1 MVAMHT
7 FLTVAT
13 DILLILHFVG
23 IAALLGG
30 FFAQIPA
37 LKAGTQIISAGM
49 FHGALLM
56 LVTGVLMVGLFAMN
70 QGETLYGTPV
80 NYAKYFTKLAIVV
93 AVAALALVY
102 RKRKVAPVPALV
114 GIAALTFVNIV
125 IAVVW

>member
-1 MVAMHT
+1 MHT

-13 DILLILHFVG
+13 DILLILHFIG

-37 LKAGTQIISAGM
+37 FKTGTQVISSGM

-56 LVTGVLMVGLFAMN
+56 LVSGVLIVGLFGMN
-70 QGETLYGTPV
+70 HSQTLWGTPV
-80 NYAKYFTKLAIVV
+80 DYAKYFTKLAIVV
-93 AVAALALVY
+93 AITALIMVY
-102 RKRKVAPVPALV
+102 RKRKVAPIPALAGV
-114 GIAALTFVNIV
+114 AALTVLNIV